1 MINILYYSIALDNG
15 GVEKLMYE
23 WIRRITDENI
33 HIDIVTEK
41 ILSQEIKNRFEI
53 IGCKIFVVRY
63 SKFPS
68 TKKRQEIYQVIKEG
82 HYQVVHAHIMATFH
96 CDAIIAAKAAGVPVR
111 IAHSHNI
118 IGSAKV
124 TTKLFHKFYRHV
136 LLSTATDCFAC
147 SKMAGQSLFG
157 RSHSFQLVHNG
168 IDLQKFC
175 YSKEQRK
182 KIRDE
187 LHIPEGD
194 ILVGSVGRLS
204 SQKNYSF
211 LLNAFSKVCK
221 EHDNFHLVLVG
232 DGEERDKLEN
242 LVKSLSIEKNV
253 IFYGTTQD
261 VPGIMSAM
269 DLFVL
274 PSLYEGLVLVLVEAQ
289 AIGLP
294 CLASSSI
301 PNEVD
306 ITQTIDFM
314 DLNKGYD
321 AWGNKILELAE
332 KRLWFDNSEKIRQS
346 GYDIDTVSKQLKE
359 YYQLSL
365 IQTENNKFRT

>member
-1 MINILYYSIALDNG
+1 MVNILYYTFTLDNG

-23 WIRRITDENI
+23 WISRISDETI

-41 ILSQEIKNRFEI
+41 IFSKEIKTRFEN
-53 IGCKIFVVRY
+53 IGSKIFVVRY

-68 TKKRQEIYQVIKEG
+68 VKKRQEIYRIITSG
-82 HYQVVHAHIMATFH
+82 NYQVVHAHIMATFH
-96 CDAIIAAKAAGVPVR
+96 CDALLAAKAAGVPVS

-118 IGSAKV
+118 IDSAKI
-124 TTKLFHKFYRHV
+124 TTKLFHKFYRPI
-136 LLSTATDCFAC
+136 LLSAVTDCFAC

-157 RSHSFQLVHNG
+157 KNHAFQLVHNG
-168 IDLQKFC
+168 IDLQKFH
-175 YSKEQRK
+175 YSNNQRK
-182 KIRDE
+182 IIRDE

-221 EHDNFHLVLVG
+221 DRDNYHLVLVG
-232 DGEERDKLEN
+232 DGEEKDNLEN
-242 LVKSLSIEKNV
+242 LAKSLLIEKNV

-274 PSLYEGLVLVLVEAQ
+274 PSLFEGLVLVLVEAQ

-301 PNEVD
+301 PNEVN
-306 ITQTIDFM
+306 ITGTINFM
-314 DLNKGYD
+314 DLNDGYKS
-321 AWGNKILELAE
+321 WGNKIIELAE
-332 KRLWFDNSEKIRQS
+332 KKSRFDNTEKIVQS
-346 GYDIDTVSKQLKE
+346 GYDINTVSNELKK
-359 YYQLSL
+359 YYMSSL
-365 IQTENNKFRT
+365 NIVG